1 MAVGNQRNWLHYR
14 HLLDSDDECKDEE
27 VSPEDDW
34 SLTEGEGDLE
44 ATLRALQTRTE
55 ATSRPTATDGAR
67 RPEAVDDFLR
77 NFLLQT
83 GMTRTLDC
91 FQTEWAEMVQGE
103 LVDAAEVGV
112 VPDVY
117 TDNQRLDTELKSAQ
131 REREDYRLAAS
142 AAAPAL
148 VKVQRARDL
157 HRLQHKR
164 VVQERTRSPN
174 LKPAIKGG
182 LNLPPWVKL
191 KKKTPIRNKFI
202 TVVR

>member
-1 MAVGNQRNWLHYR
+1 MSTNKNREQEDASAPS
-14 HLLDSDDECKDEE
+14 DSDDECKDEE

-55 ATSRPTATDGAR
+55 ATSRPTATGGAR

-164 VVQERTRSPN
+164 VVQERTRLTEEMGRLQPR
-174 LKPAIKGG
+174 PGRGGKGG
-182 LNLPPWVKL
+182 KGGSAASSE
-191 KKKTPIRNKFI
+191 I
-202 TVVR
+202 

>member
-1 MAVGNQRNWLHYR
+1 
-14 HLLDSDDECKDEE
+14 
-27 VSPEDDW
+27 
-34 SLTEGEGDLE
+34 
-44 ATLRALQTRTE
+44 
-55 ATSRPTATDGAR
+55 
-67 RPEAVDDFLR
+67 
-77 NFLLQT
+77 
-83 GMTRTLDC
+83 MTRTLDC

-164 VVQERTRSPN
+164 VVQERTRLTEEMGRLQPR
-174 LKPAIKGG
+174 PGRGGKGG
-182 LNLPPWVKL
+182 KGGSAASSE
-191 KKKTPIRNKFI
+191 I
-202 TVVR
+202 